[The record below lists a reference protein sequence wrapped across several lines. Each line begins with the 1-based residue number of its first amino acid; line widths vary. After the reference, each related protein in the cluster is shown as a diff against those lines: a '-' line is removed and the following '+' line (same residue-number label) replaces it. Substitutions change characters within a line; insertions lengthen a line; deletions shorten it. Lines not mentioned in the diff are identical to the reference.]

1 MAGLPK
7 FEGILLE
14 EEEFCFILKCMG
26 TLEFVLI
33 GEAYSRKRK
42 QNSFLERLGELRSVS
57 LSFARGLLFQRPRR
71 ILMKSRCF
79 HCIFAGKG
87 RTA

>member
-42 QNSFLERLGELRSVS
+42 QNSFFGATGRVALCFPEL
-57 LSFARGLLFQRPRR
+57 
-71 ILMKSRCF
+71 C
-79 HCIFAGKG
+79 
-87 RTA
+87 